1 MFFLRVLRV
10 LRGLYFP
17 MFRKSS
23 FSVNSVVFNL
33 LEDFMLKRVF
43 LILSVTLLLVI
54 NSVASADRG
63 EIKRLDIKYT
73 AIVKEIPKN
82 AKSVEIW
89 LPYPQSDRYQEVY
102 NIKVDSPSPATVHY
116 EPEYGNSFLYINVK
130 NPKEKEIRVTMN
142 YLADRYEAINKIEPN
157 KVGELDGD
165 ITQYRLYL
173 EENQYKAI
181 NKDVKK
187 IAQEL
192 MKDKKTYYEKVKT
205 IYDYV
210 YDTMEY
216 DKTAPGFGTGDVGRA
231 CTVKKG
237 NCIDFH
243 SLFSAVA
250 SAAGI
255 PAREVSNFDLPFGE
269 VAPNYGWIPLDISH
283 AKKGRGTKEFYF
295 GSLDNFR
302 LQIGHGRNV
311 LLSPPQKGQRLNLVS
326 SEPYVEID
334 GIPYEKVDKDLVY
347 KDRII
352 VEAKKD

>member
-1 MFFLRVLRV
+1 M
-10 LRGLYFP
+10 
-17 MFRKSS
+17 
-23 FSVNSVVFNL
+23 L
-33 LEDFMLKRVF
+33 LIRIF
-43 LILSVTLLLVI
+43 LIGLILLLTGNV
-54 NSVASADRG
+54 VSADRG

-73 AIVKEIPKN
+73 AIVKDIPKN
-82 AKSVEIW
+82 AKTVEIW

-269 VAPNYGWIPLDISH
+269 VAPNYCKVGFHCSVEVLLPNYGWIPLDISH

>member
-1 MFFLRVLRV
+1 M
-10 LRGLYFP
+10 
-17 MFRKSS
+17 
-23 FSVNSVVFNL
+23 L
-33 LEDFMLKRVF
+33 LIRIF
-43 LILSVTLLLVI
+43 LIGLILLLTG
-54 NSVASADRG
+54 NVASADRG

-73 AIVKEIPKN
+73 AILKEIPQN
-82 AKSVEIW
+82 AKTVEIW

-116 EPEYGNSFLYINVK
+116 EPEYGNSFLYIKVK
-130 NPKEKEIRVTMN
+130 NPNEKEIRVTMN
-142 YLADRYEAINKIEPN
+142 YLADRYQAINKIEPD

-173 EENQYKAI
+173 EENQYKAV

-192 MKDKKTYYEKVKT
+192 MKDKKTYYEKVKA

-210 YDTMEY
+210 YDNMEY

-250 SAAGI
+250 TAAGI

-269 VAPNYGWIPLDISH
+269 VAPNYCKVGFHCSVEVLLPNYGWIPLDISH

-334 GIPYEKVDKDLVY
+334 GIPYEKTDKDLVY

>member
-1 MFFLRVLRV
+1 
-10 LRGLYFP
+10 
-17 MFRKSS
+17 
-23 FSVNSVVFNL
+23 
-33 LEDFMLKRVF
+33 MLKSVF
-43 LILSVTLLLVI
+43 LILSAAILLVI

-89 LPYPQSDRYQEVY
+89 LPYPQSDRYQEGY
-102 NIKVDSPSPATVHY
+102 NIKEDSPSPASVHY
-116 EPEYGNSFLYINVK
+116 EPEYGNSFLYIKVK
-130 NPKEKEIRVTMN
+130 NPNEKEIRVTMN
-142 YLADRYEAINKIEPN
+142 YLADRYQAINKIEPD

-173 EENQYKAI
+173 EENQYKAV
-181 NKDVKK
+181 NKDVQK

-192 MKDKKTYYEKVKT
+192 MKDKKTYYEKVKA
-205 IYDYV
+205 IYDHV
-210 YDTMEY
+210 YDNMEY

-269 VAPNYGWIPLDISH
+269 VAPNYCKVGFHCSVEVLLPNYGWIPLDISH

-334 GIPYEKVDKDLVY
+334 GVPYEKVDKDLVY

>member
-1 MFFLRVLRV
+1 M
-10 LRGLYFP
+10 
-17 MFRKSS
+17 
-23 FSVNSVVFNL
+23 L
-33 LEDFMLKRVF
+33 LIRIF
-43 LILSVTLLLVI
+43 LIGLILLLTG
-54 NSVASADRG
+54 NVASADRG

-73 AIVKEIPKN
+73 AILKEIPQN
-82 AKSVEIW
+82 AKTVEIW

-116 EPEYGNSFLYINVK
+116 EPEYGNSFLYIKVK
-130 NPKEKEIRVTMN
+130 NPNEKEIRVTMN
-142 YLADRYEAINKIEPN
+142 YLADRYQAINKIEPD

-173 EENQYKAI
+173 EENQYKAV

-187 IAQEL
+187 IAQDL
-192 MKDKKTYYEKVKT
+192 MKDKKTYYEKVKA

-269 VAPNYGWIPLDISH
+269 VAPNYCKVGFHCSVEVLLPNYGWIPLDISH

>member
-1 MFFLRVLRV
+1 M
-10 LRGLYFP
+10 
-17 MFRKSS
+17 
-23 FSVNSVVFNL
+23 L
-33 LEDFMLKRVF
+33 LIRIF
-43 LILSVTLLLVI
+43 LIGLILLLTG
-54 NSVASADRG
+54 NVASADRG

-73 AIVKEIPKN
+73 AILKEIPQN
-82 AKSVEIW
+82 AKTVEIW

-250 SAAGI
+250 TAAGI

-269 VAPNYGWIPLDISH
+269 VAPNYCKVGFHCSVEVLLPNYGWIPLDISH

>member
-1 MFFLRVLRV
+1 M
-10 LRGLYFP
+10 
-17 MFRKSS
+17 
-23 FSVNSVVFNL
+23 L
-33 LEDFMLKRVF
+33 LIRIF
-43 LILSVTLLLVI
+43 LIGLILLLTGNV
-54 NSVASADRG
+54 VSADRG

-82 AKSVEIW
+82 AKTVEIW

-116 EPEYGNSFLYINVK
+116 EPEYGNSFLYIKVK
-130 NPKEKEIRVTMN
+130 NPNEKEIRVTMN
-142 YLADRYEAINKIEPN
+142 YLADRYQAINKIEPD

-173 EENQYKAI
+173 EENQYKAV

-192 MKDKKTYYEKVKT
+192 MKDKKTYYEKVKA

-210 YDTMEY
+210 YDNMEY

-250 SAAGI
+250 TAAGI

-269 VAPNYGWIPLDISH
+269 VAPNYCKVGFHCSVEVLLPNYGWIPLDISH

>member
-1 MFFLRVLRV
+1 M
-10 LRGLYFP
+10 
-17 MFRKSS
+17 
-23 FSVNSVVFNL
+23 L
-33 LEDFMLKRVF
+33 LIRIF
-43 LILSVTLLLVI
+43 LIGLILLLTG
-54 NSVASADRG
+54 NVASADRG

-73 AIVKEIPKN
+73 AILKEIPQN
-82 AKSVEIW
+82 AKTVEIW

-130 NPKEKEIRVTMN
+130 NPNEKEIRVTMN
-142 YLADRYEAINKIEPN
+142 YLADRYQAINKIEPD

-173 EENQYKAI
+173 EENQYKAV

-192 MKDKKTYYEKVKT
+192 MKDKKTYYEKVKA

-269 VAPNYGWIPLDISH
+269 VAPNYCKVGFHCSVEVLLPNYGWIPLDISH

-334 GIPYEKVDKDLVY
+334 GIPYEKTDKDLVY

>member
-1 MFFLRVLRV
+1 M
-10 LRGLYFP
+10 
-17 MFRKSS
+17 
-23 FSVNSVVFNL
+23 L
-33 LEDFMLKRVF
+33 LIRIF
-43 LILSVTLLLVI
+43 LIGLILLLTG
-54 NSVASADRG
+54 NVASADRG

-269 VAPNYGWIPLDISH
+269 VAPNYCKVGFHCSVEVLLPNYGWIPLDISH

>member
-1 MFFLRVLRV
+1 M
-10 LRGLYFP
+10 
-17 MFRKSS
+17 
-23 FSVNSVVFNL
+23 L
-33 LEDFMLKRVF
+33 LIRIF
-43 LILSVTLLLVI
+43 LIGLILLLTGNV
-54 NSVASADRG
+54 VSADRG

-82 AKSVEIW
+82 AKTVEIW

-269 VAPNYGWIPLDISH
+269 VAPNYCKVGFHCSVEVLLPNYGWIPLDISH

>member
-1 MFFLRVLRV
+1 
-10 LRGLYFP
+10 
-17 MFRKSS
+17 
-23 FSVNSVVFNL
+23 
-33 LEDFMLKRVF
+33 MLKRIF
-43 LILSVTLLLVI
+43 LIALAFFFTG
-54 NSVASADRG
+54 NVASAERG

-82 AKSVEIW
+82 AKTVEIW

-102 NIKVDSPSPATVHY
+102 NIKVDSPSPASVHY
-116 EPEYGNSFLYINVK
+116 EPEYGNSFLYIKVK
-130 NPKEKEIRVTMN
+130 NPTEKEIRVTMN
-142 YLADRYEAINKIEPN
+142 YLADRYQAINKIEPD
-157 KVGELDGD
+157 KVGELEGN
-165 ITQYRLYL
+165 ITQYELFL
-173 EENQYKAI
+173 SENQYKAV
-181 NKDVKK
+181 NTDVKK

-192 MKDKKTYYEKVKT
+192 MKDKKTYYEKVKA

-210 YDTMEY
+210 YDNMEY

-269 VAPNYGWIPLDISH
+269 VAPNYCKVGFHCSVEVLLPNYGWIPLDISH

-311 LLSPPQKGQRLNLVS
+311 LLSPPQKGERLNLVS

-334 GIPYEKVDKDLVY
+334 GVPYEKADKDLVY
-347 KDRII
+347 KDRIT
-352 VEAKKD
+352 VEAKLQ

>member
-1 MFFLRVLRV
+1 M
-10 LRGLYFP
+10 
-17 MFRKSS
+17 
-23 FSVNSVVFNL
+23 L
-33 LEDFMLKRVF
+33 LIRIF
-43 LILSVTLLLVI
+43 LIGLILLLTG
-54 NSVASADRG
+54 NVASADRG

-73 AIVKEIPKN
+73 AILKEIPQN
-82 AKSVEIW
+82 AKTVEIW

-130 NPKEKEIRVTMN
+130 NPNEKEIRVTMN
-142 YLADRYEAINKIEPN
+142 YLADRYQAINKIEPD

-173 EENQYKAI
+173 EENQYKAV

-192 MKDKKTYYEKVKT
+192 MKDKKTYYEKVKA

-269 VAPNYGWIPLDISH
+269 VAPNYCKVGFHCSVEVLLPNYGWIPLDISH

>member
-1 MFFLRVLRV
+1 M
-10 LRGLYFP
+10 
-17 MFRKSS
+17 
-23 FSVNSVVFNL
+23 L
-33 LEDFMLKRVF
+33 LIRIF
-43 LILSVTLLLVI
+43 LIGLILLLTGNV
-54 NSVASADRG
+54 VSADRG

-82 AKSVEIW
+82 AKTVEIW

-102 NIKVDSPSPATVHY
+102 NIKVDSSSPATVHY
-116 EPEYGNSFLYINVK
+116 EPEYGNSFLYIKVK
-130 NPKEKEIRVTMN
+130 NPNEKEIRVTMN
-142 YLADRYEAINKIEPN
+142 YLADRYQAINKIEPD

-173 EENQYKAI
+173 EENQYKAV

-192 MKDKKTYYEKVKT
+192 MKDKKTYYEKVKA

-210 YDTMEY
+210 YDNMEY

-250 SAAGI
+250 TAAGI

-269 VAPNYGWIPLDISH
+269 VAPNYCKVGFHCSVEVLLPNYGWIPLDISH

-334 GIPYEKVDKDLVY
+334 GIPYEKTDKDLVY

>member
-1 MFFLRVLRV
+1 MFKRIFLIAL
-10 LRGLYFP
+10 
-17 MFRKSS
+17 
-23 FSVNSVVFNL
+23 
-33 LEDFMLKRVF
+33 VF
-43 LILSVTLLLVI
+43 LFTS
-54 NSVASADRG
+54 NVASAERG
-63 EIKRLDIKYT
+63 EIKKLDIKYT
-73 AIVKEIPKN
+73 AIVKDIPKN
-82 AKSVEIW
+82 TKTLEIW

-102 NIKVDSPSPATVHY
+102 NIKVDSPSPASVHY
-116 EPEYGNSFLYINVK
+116 EPEYGNSFLYVK
-130 NPKEKEIRVTMN
+130 VNNPKEKEIRVTMN
-142 YLADRYEAINKIEPN
+142 YLADRYEAMNKIEPDR
-157 KVGELDGD
+157 VGELDGD
-165 ITQYRLYL
+165 ITQYKLYL
-173 EENQYKAI
+173 EENQYKAV

-187 IAQEL
+187 IAQDL
-192 MKDKKTYYEKVKT
+192 MKDNKTYYEKVKA

-210 YDTMEY
+210 YDNMEY

-269 VAPNYGWIPLDISH
+269 VAPNYCKVGFHCSVEVLLPNYGWIPLDISH

-334 GIPYEKVDKDLVY
+334 GVPYEKVDKDLVY
-347 KDRII
+347 KDRIT
-352 VEAKKD
+352 VEAKLQ

>member
-1 MFFLRVLRV
+1 M
-10 LRGLYFP
+10 
-17 MFRKSS
+17 
-23 FSVNSVVFNL
+23 L
-33 LEDFMLKRVF
+33 LIRIF
-43 LILSVTLLLVI
+43 LIGLILLLTGNV
-54 NSVASADRG
+54 VSADRG

-82 AKSVEIW
+82 AKTVEIW

-116 EPEYGNSFLYINVK
+116 EPEYGNSFLYIKVK
-130 NPKEKEIRVTMN
+130 NPNEKEIRVTMN
-142 YLADRYEAINKIEPN
+142 YLADRYQAINKIEPD

-173 EENQYKAI
+173 EENQYKAV
-181 NKDVKK
+181 NKDVQK
-187 IAQEL
+187 IAQDL
-192 MKDKKTYYEKVKT
+192 MKDKKTYYEKVKA

-250 SAAGI
+250 TAAGI

-269 VAPNYGWIPLDISH
+269 VAPNYCKVGFHCSVEVLLPNYGWIPLDISH

-334 GIPYEKVDKDLVY
+334 GIPYEKTDKDLVY

>member
-1 MFFLRVLRV
+1 M
-10 LRGLYFP
+10 
-17 MFRKSS
+17 
-23 FSVNSVVFNL
+23 L
-33 LEDFMLKRVF
+33 LIRIF
-43 LILSVTLLLVI
+43 LIGLILLLTGNV
-54 NSVASADRG
+54 VSADRG

-82 AKSVEIW
+82 AKTVEIW

-116 EPEYGNSFLYINVK
+116 EPEYGNSFLYIKVK

-142 YLADRYEAINKIEPN
+142 YLADRYQAINKIEPD

-173 EENQYKAI
+173 EENQYKAV

-192 MKDKKTYYEKVKT
+192 MKDKKTYYEKVKA

-210 YDTMEY
+210 YDNMEY

-250 SAAGI
+250 TAAGI

-269 VAPNYGWIPLDISH
+269 VAPNYCKVGFHCSVEVLLPNYGWIPLDISH

-334 GIPYEKVDKDLVY
+334 GIPYEKTDKDLVY

>member
-1 MFFLRVLRV
+1 M
-10 LRGLYFP
+10 
-17 MFRKSS
+17 
-23 FSVNSVVFNL
+23 L
-33 LEDFMLKRVF
+33 LIRIF
-43 LILSVTLLLVI
+43 LIGLILLLTG
-54 NSVASADRG
+54 NVASADRG

-73 AIVKEIPKN
+73 AILKEIPQN
-82 AKSVEIW
+82 AKTVEIW

-142 YLADRYEAINKIEPN
+142 YLADRYEAINKIEPD

-269 VAPNYGWIPLDISH
+269 VAPNYCKVGFHCSVEVLLPNYGWIPLDISH

>member
-1 MFFLRVLRV
+1 M
-10 LRGLYFP
+10 
-17 MFRKSS
+17 
-23 FSVNSVVFNL
+23 L
-33 LEDFMLKRVF
+33 LIRIF
-43 LILSVTLLLVI
+43 LIGLILLLTGNV
-54 NSVASADRG
+54 VSADRG

-82 AKSVEIW
+82 AKTVEIW

-116 EPEYGNSFLYINVK
+116 EPEYGNSFLYIKVK
-130 NPKEKEIRVTMN
+130 NPNEKEIRVTMN
-142 YLADRYEAINKIEPN
+142 YLADRYQAINKIEPD

-173 EENQYKAI
+173 EENQYKAV

-192 MKDKKTYYEKVKT
+192 MKDKKTYYEKVKA

-210 YDTMEY
+210 YDNMEY

-250 SAAGI
+250 TAAGI

-269 VAPNYGWIPLDISH
+269 VAPNYCKVGFHCSVEVLLPNYGWIPLDISH

-334 GIPYEKVDKDLVY
+334 GIPYEKTDKDLVY